1 MDARPPAGL
10 LCFEEFRFDPRGGGL
25 FRRDGAGAFAT
36 VPIGSR
42 AADLLAILATRSG
55 ELITKQEIMATVW
68 PGTVVEDH
76 NLTVQISA
84 LRRILDAGRSEGSA
98 IQTIQGRGY
107 RFLPKVN
114 RPEGGLSDRQ
124 RGADG
129 DIGLC
134 PQQGGHDPSA
144 EALLRAEEAEAGNAP
159 VPSLRRRLPTA
170 LWAGVGAIVVAALPG
185 AYALYR
191 AWVPAAQEPP
201 RLSIVVL
208 PFQNLGNDRAED
220 YLADG
225 VTDDLTSDLSHIRQA
240 FVIAN
245 VSART
250 YAGRPVDVKQIGQE
264 LGVRYVLEGSVQ
276 KLGDVLR
283 VNAQLV
289 STEDGF
295 HVWADR
301 FDMPV
306 KDPAE
311 GQEAIVRRVVT
322 ALDTEMIDAES
333 KRGTREHSGN
343 PDSFDLVLRA
353 RSLDHNP
360 PSTRRLAASLELY
373 EKALALDPSSVPAK
387 LGVADTLIS
396 GSLNYAGQWITGA
409 EFERAS
415 RLIEEAAVSE
425 PVAEEV
431 LISRA
436 RLLEAQEKWGDVMPI
451 SQRIVELFPNNV
463 EGYDLLASAFR
474 FSGRADDSIAALA
487 KAIKLNPRDP
497 NVFHRYAYT
506 GFALLM
512 SGRYDE
518 SATWFEKSFAANPD
532 APVSILGTR
541 YRNMAAALALGGHL
555 DAARRAVAEADRLWP
570 FVTVRM
576 LSPHSSDNPA
586 FVAQIARMTEGLRLA
601 GVRDHAEEDADF
613 GVPSDAALHDNL
625 AGQTPLTAPGVTT
638 IRTTDLARLRETS
651 NPVVIDTMSYLWTKS
666 ITGAI
671 GLRNAGL
678 GGTVSDVV
686 QGRLRAKLSALT
698 RGDLTRPIVAVGYN
712 SERFD
717 GRNLALRLAAMGYT
731 KVYWYRGGREAWEV
745 AGLPEENLTEQN
757 W

>member
-1 MDARPPAGL
+1 MDTRPPAGL

-25 FRRDGAGAFAT
+25 FRRDGNGAFAT
-36 VPIGSR
+36 VSIGSR
-42 AADLLAILATRSG
+42 AAELLAVLVMRSG
-55 ELITKQEIMATVW
+55 ELVTKQEIMGAVW

-84 LRRILDAGRSEGSA
+84 LRRVLDAHRSGGSA
-98 IQTIQGRGY
+98 IQTVQGRGY

-114 RPEGGLSDRQ
+114 RSDDGLSDRE
-124 RGADG
+124 READG
-129 DIGLC
+129 YIGSC
-134 PQQGGHDPSA
+134 PRPGDHDPSA
-144 EALLRAEEAEAGNAP
+144 GTLPRAEDAESVRVAAS
-159 VPSLRRRLPTA
+159 SLRRRFRPA
-170 LWAGVGAIVVAALPG
+170 LWAAAGAIAVAALAG
-185 AYALYR
+185 SYTLYR

-208 PFQNLGNDRAED
+208 PFQNLSNDHAED

-225 VTDDLTSDLSHIRQA
+225 ITDDLTSDLSHIRDA

-245 VSART
+245 ASART
-250 YAGRPVDVKQIGQE
+250 YVGRSVYAKQIGQE
-264 LGVRYVLEGSVQ
+264 LGVRYVLEGSVR
-276 KLGDVLR
+276 KLGEVLR

-289 STEDGF
+289 STENGF

-306 KDPAE
+306 KNPAE
-311 GQEAIVRRVVT
+311 GQEAIVRRVMT

-333 KRGTREHSGN
+333 KRGVREHSGN

-360 PSTRRLAASLELY
+360 PSTRRLSASLELY
-373 EKALALDPSSVPAK
+373 EKALALDPDSIPAK

-415 RLIEEAAVSE
+415 RLIEEAAVTE
-425 PVAEEV
+425 PVAEQV

-436 RLLEAQEKWGDVMPI
+436 RLLEAQEKWVDVMPI
-451 SQRIVELFPNNV
+451 AQRIVELFPNNV
-463 EGYDLLASAFR
+463 EGYDLLASALR
-474 FSGRADDSIAALA
+474 FSGRADESIAALA

-506 GFALLM
+506 GFALLL

-518 SATWFEKSFAANPD
+518 SAAWFEKSFAANPD

-576 LSPHSSDNPA
+576 LSPHSSDNPV
-586 FVAQIARMTEGLRLA
+586 FVAQIERMTEGLRVA

-613 GVPSDAALHDNL
+613 GVASDDGLHDNL
-625 AGQTPLTAPGVTT
+625 AGQTPLTAPRVTT
-638 IRTTDLARLRETS
+638 IRTPDLARLRETS
-651 NPVVIDTMSYLWTKS
+651 DPVMIDTMSYLWTKS

-671 GLRNAGL
+671 GLRNSGL
-678 GGTVSDVV
+678 GGSVSDVV
-686 QGRLRAKLSALT
+686 QERLRAKISVLT
-698 RGDLTRPIVAVGYN
+698 RNDLARPIVAVGYN

-717 GRNLALRLAAMGYT
+717 GRNLALRLTAMGYT
-731 KVYWYRGGREAWEV
+731 NVYWYRGGREAWEV
-745 AGLPEENLTEQN
+745 AGLPEADLIEQN